1 MNSLKVSMQ
10 NKLVGHV
17 LLDENDNYHFEYCK
31 DWIESGFSISP
42 HLQFNKK
49 YTSTTVKR
57 FLENLIPEGEGLE
70 DIATFARIAKN
81 NTFAIV
87 NTIGYDTAGALMFGE
102 KSEKDEA
109 IFREISP
116 TELSERIEQ
125 LESRSI
131 AIWDKKVRL
140 SLAGVQAKLPV
151 ILKDEKIGLGDG
163 RLSSTHI
170 MKFQTKKYLH
180 IVVNEFFCMTLAKK
194 IGLKVAKVELKRFGE
209 YPTLLIERFDRVYRD
224 DFVERLHII
233 DGCQMLNLPPIYKYE
248 QNFGNLRDVAHIREG
263 VSFKK
268 LFESTKFCSVP
279 AVAQLELLNWA
290 MFNLIIGNSDA
301 HGKNFSFFVD
311 KRGVR
316 PTPFYDMLSVMMYD
330 FDHSLAMAYGDEFN
344 PNEILAYQ
352 LREFADDVGVN
363 YRLVSKVLLKECDM
377 IIKTLGNSIIDRSL
391 LSNKEFNFIEKLSK
405 FIFARAFKFKEVALE
420 MPLVSYP

>member
-1 MNSLKVSMQ
+1 MQ
-10 NKLVGHV
+10 GQIVGKLSI
-17 LLDENDNYHFEYCK
+17 DENEQYYFEYSK
-31 DWIESGFSISP
+31 DWIEYGFAISP
-42 HLQFNKK
+42 HLAFNKE
-49 YTSTTVKR
+49 YSSATVKR

-70 DIATFARIAKN
+70 DIATFARIAKS

-102 KSEKDEA
+102 KIVKDEA
-109 IFREISP
+109 IFREISHR
-116 TELSERIEQ
+116 ELSERIEQ

-151 ILKDEKIGLGDG
+151 IIRDNKIGLGDG

-194 IGLKVAKVELKRFGE
+194 IGLKVARVEFKRFGN

-233 DGCQMLNLPPIYKYE
+233 DGCQMLNLPPTYKYE
-248 QNFGNLRDVAHIREG
+248 QNFGNLRDVADIREG
-263 VSFKK
+263 ASFKK

-311 KRGVR
+311 KRGIN
-316 PTPFYDMLSVMMYD
+316 PTPFYDMLCVMMYD
-330 FDHSLAMAYGDEFN
+330 FDHNLAMAYGDEFN
-344 PNEILAYQ
+344 SDEVFAYQ
-352 LREFADDVGVN
+352 LREFAEEVGVN
-363 YRLVSKVLLKECDM
+363 YKFISKILLKECNK
-377 IIKTLGNSIIDRSL
+377 IIKVLEEDIIEKEL
-391 LSNKEFNFIEKLSK
+391 LSENEHSFMKKLVAFILQ
-405 FIFARAFKFKEVALE
+405 RTLKFKEIAIEIPFVTF
-420 MPLVSYP
+420 P

>member
-10 NKLVGHV
+10 NKLVGYV
-17 LLDENDNYHFEYCK
+17 TLDENNNYSFEYSQE
-31 DWIESGFSISP
+31 WIESGFAISH
-42 HLQFNKK
+42 HLAFNKT
-49 YTSTTVKR
+49 YSSATVKR

-70 DIATFARIAKN
+70 DIATFARIAKS

-102 KSEKDEA
+102 KIVKDEA
-109 IFREISP
+109 IFREISHR
-116 TELSERIEQ
+116 ELSERIEQ

-131 AIWDKKVRL
+131 AIWDKTVRL

-151 ILKDEKIGLGDG
+151 IIKDEKIGLGDG

-194 IGLKVAKVELKRFGE
+194 IGLKVARVEFKRFGN
-209 YPTLLIERFDRVYRD
+209 YPTLLIERFDRVYRN

-233 DGCQMLNLPPIYKYE
+233 DGCQMLNLPPTYKYE
-248 QNFGNLRDVAHIREG
+248 QNFGNLRDVADIREG
-263 VSFKK
+263 ASFKK
-268 LFESTKFCSVP
+268 LFESTKFCNVP

-311 KRGVR
+311 KRGIR
-316 PTPFYDMLSVMMYD
+316 PTPFYDMLCVMMYD
-330 FDHSLAMAYGDEFN
+330 FYHNLAMAYGDEFN
-344 PNEILAYQ
+344 PNEVLAYQ
-352 LREFADDVGVN
+352 LREFADDVGIN
-363 YRLVSKVLLKECDM
+363 HKLVSKVLLKECDK
-377 IIKTLGNSIIDRSL
+377 IIKTLEEDSIDRSL
-391 LSNKEFNFIEKLSK
+391 INSEESNFIDRLSE
-405 FIFARAFKFKEVALE
+405 FILARALKFKEVALE

>member
-1 MNSLKVSMQ
+1 MSSLKVSMQ
-10 NKLVGHV
+10 NKLVGEV
-17 LLDENDNYHFEYCK
+17 SLDENDNYFFEYCK
-31 DWIESGFSISP
+31 EWIERGFAISP
-42 HLQFNKK
+42 HLPFNKE
-49 YTSTTVKR
+49 SRSVTVKR
-57 FLENLIPEGEGLE
+57 FLENFVPEGEGLE
-70 DIATFARIAKN
+70 DIATFARIAKS

-102 KSEKDEA
+102 KRERDEA

-116 TELSERIEQ
+116 SELSERIEQ

-151 ILKDEKIGLGDG
+151 IIKDEKIGLGDG

-233 DGCQMLNLPPIYKYE
+233 DGCQMLNLPPTYKYE

-263 VSFKK
+263 ASFKK
-268 LFESTKFCSVP
+268 LFESTKKCTVP
-279 AVAQLELLNWA
+279 AVAQLELLHWA

-311 KRGVR
+311 KRGIK

-330 FDHSLAMAYGDEFN
+330 FDHNLAMAYGDEFN
-344 PNEILAYQ
+344 PDEVFAYQ

-363 YRLVSKVLLKECDM
+363 YKLVSKVLLSECNKV
-377 IIKTLGNSIIDRSL
+377 IKALEENVIEKDLPEEEESV
-391 LSNKEFNFIEKLSK
+391 FIEKLVN
-405 FIFARAFKFKEVALE
+405 FILNRANKFKEVAKE
-420 MPLVSYP
+420 IAHVSFP

>member
-1 MNSLKVSMQ
+1 MQ
-10 NKLVGHV
+10 NKLVGYI

-31 DWIESGFSISP
+31 DWIESGFAISP
-42 HLQFNKK
+42 HLPFNKE
-49 YTSTTVKR
+49 YSSATVKR

-70 DIATFARIAKN
+70 DIATFAHISKN

-87 NTIGYDTAGALMFGE
+87 NTIGYDTAGALMFGS
-102 KSEKDEA
+102 KSEKNEA

-116 TELSERIEQ
+116 SELSERIEQ

-163 RLSSTHI
+163 MLSSTHI

-180 IVVNEFFCMTLAKK
+180 IVVNEFLCMTLAKK
-194 IGLKVAKVELKRFGE
+194 IGLKVAKVELRRFGE
-209 YPTLLIERFDRVYRD
+209 YPTLLIERFDRVYRG

-233 DGCQMLNLPPIYKYE
+233 DGCQMLNLPPTYKYE
-248 QNFGNLRDVAHIREG
+248 QNFGNLRDVADIREG
-263 VSFKK
+263 ASFKK

-344 PNEILAYQ
+344 PDEILAYQ

-363 YRLVSKVLLKECDM
+363 YKLVAKVLLKQSDM
-377 IIKTLGNSIIDRSL
+377 IIKSL
-391 LSNKEFNFIEKLSK
+391 VEPIVEPELLDEEELKFSYKLSEEILK
-405 FIFARAFKFKEVALE
+405 RAEHFKEIAKE
-420 MPLVSYP
+420 IPFVSF

>member
-1 MNSLKVSMQ
+1 MPSLKVSMQ
-10 NKLVGHV
+10 NKLVGYV
-17 LLDENDNYHFEYCK
+17 TLDENDNYHFKYSKE
-31 DWIESGFSISP
+31 WIESGFAISP
-42 HLQFNKK
+42 HLAFNKE
-49 YTSTTVKR
+49 YSSATVKR

-70 DIATFARIAKN
+70 DIATFARIAKS

-102 KSEKDEA
+102 KIVKDEA
-109 IFREISP
+109 IFREISHR
-116 TELSERIEQ
+116 ELSERIEQ

-151 ILKDEKIGLGDG
+151 IIRDNTIGLGDG

-194 IGLKVAKVELKRFGE
+194 IGLKVARVEIKRFGD

-233 DGCQMLNLPPIYKYE
+233 DGCQMLNLPPTYKYE
-248 QNFGNLRDVAHIREG
+248 QNFGNLRDVADIREG
-263 VSFKK
+263 ASFKK
-268 LFESTKFCSVP
+268 LFESTKFCTVP

-316 PTPFYDMLSVMMYD
+316 PTPFYDMLCVMMYD
-330 FDHSLAMAYGDEFN
+330 FDHNLAMAYGDEFN
-344 PNEILAYQ
+344 PNEVLAYQ
-352 LREFADDVGVN
+352 LREFADDVGIN
-363 YRLVSKVLLKECDM
+363 HKLVSKVLLSECNKV
-377 IIKTLGNSIIDRSL
+377 IKVLEEDIVDKSL
-391 LSNKEFNFIEKLSK
+391 FNREEFDFIERLSE
-405 FIFARAFKFKEVALE
+405 FILARAFKFKEVALE